1 MCQTWFLLPLETVIA
16 DFFPLSIIKEFK
28 SKGFLNTLKNLKV
41 VFICVITALCIFLL
55 FQTEV

>member
-1 MCQTWFLLPLETVIA
+1 MCQTWFLLPLETVVA

-55 FQTEV
+55 FQTEI

>member
-1 MCQTWFLLPLETVIA
+1 MCQTWFLLPLETVVA

>member
-1 MCQTWFLLPLETVIA
+1 MCQTWFLLPLETVVA
-16 DFFPLSIIKEFK
+16 DFFPLSVIKEFK